1 MADQT
6 EEAPPSLSKGQQI
19 AYNVGVAVN
28 LVDRVSNSVNTM
40 ATALEKVKNLFKP
53 FETKAQQTFNVVGQ
67 SAQAAAGG
75 GGGGF
80 GGIAAIAEQ
89 FNAITAA
96 ASTIWNAVTPLIGL
110 SSQAEQTTNVLAGTF
125 TALGFSENITE
136 GLDLAADAMARI
148 RRESAR
154 LPGEA
159 SEYLQ
164 VFQAALPNISG
175 HFRNEVGLITGFT
188 NQFAAV
194 GRSFGIDAQQIG
206 ADLARMTQEGRG
218 GAGMDVRTFTQM
230 LPFINQYRRSM
241 NQAAVTT
248 ETFNALTQTQR
259 IELLQ
264 NSFAALTPMINRAA
278 ESWDAMTGS
287 ISANVKRIQIESFEP
302 LFNSIKRATN
312 VFNQW
317 LDSSADGFVSVGRSI
332 STYIAGGLDSAVAQ
346 WSRLTSAI
354 DTSSLGKLFGNLSTG
369 TSSLLTAMGQGRGG
383 GTSAAQGAG
392 VAASAAL
399 FGPLG
404 ALLSAGFMRFLQ
416 DTAAVNETLMAL
428 SRSLNWIIA
437 MAKPIGEVFGAITDL
452 VGVVLIGII
461 PGIASFFEMLSQGVA
476 NFLAVVS
483 PIVTEIVDTCAALN
497 SLAQSIGDMWR
508 ALGEFVNPALRAF
521 GIVLLYTWQDVR
533 GTVLPAV
540 RWLGEALTS
549 LFGVISRFLRS
560 MGQALEAANAGQRGI
575 GAVDDPITRALE
587 RLTSATTDG
596 TAAQQQ
602 ANRTAARTPP
612 AQRGGNRTHNDFRNS
627 RFDITQR
634 FAEGFDPDRVAVA
647 FTEQLEHAAAQRID
661 AGLNPLFTIPG

>member
-1 MADQT
+1 MADQ
-6 EEAPPSLSKGQQI
+6 EEAPPTLSKGQQI

-80 GGIAAIAEQ
+80 GGIAAIAMQ

-96 ASTIWNAVTPLIGL
+96 ASTIWNAVTPLMGL

-136 GLDLAADAMARI
+136 GLDLASQAMARI
-148 RRESAR
+148 RRESAA

-159 SEYLQ
+159 SEYLA
-164 VFQAALPNISG
+164 VFQAALPNVSG
-175 HFRNEVGLITGFT
+175 HFGNEVDRITAFT

-248 ETFNALTQTQR
+248 ETFNALTQDQR
-259 IELLQ
+259 IDLLQ
-264 NSFAALTPMINRAA
+264 SSFASLRPMIDRASQ
-278 ESWDAMTGS
+278 SWDAMTGS
-287 ISANVKRIQIESFEP
+287 ISANIKRIQIESFEP

-416 DTAAVNETLMAL
+416 DTAAVNDTLMAL

-437 MAKPIGEVFGAITDL
+437 MAQPIGEAFGAITDL
-452 VGVVLIGII
+452 VGDALIGII

-476 NFLAVVS
+476 NFLAVVA
-483 PIVTEIVDTCAALN
+483 PIVTDIVDTLRPVFFSAAQ
-497 SLAQSIGDMWR
+497 AVGDMWR

-521 GIVLLYTWQDVR
+521 GIVLLYTWQDIR

>member
-1 MADQT
+1 MADQA

-80 GGIAAIAEQ
+80 GGIAAIAMQ

-175 HFRNEVGLITGFT
+175 HFQNEVGRITGFT

-437 MAKPIGEVFGAITDL
+437 MARPIGEVFGAITDL

-483 PIVTEIVDTCAALN
+483 QIVSDVDTLRPVFFSA
-497 SLAQSIGDMWR
+497 AQSVGDMWR

-521 GIVLLYTWQDVR
+521 GIVLLYMWQDVR

-647 FTEQLEHAAAQRID
+647 FTEQLENAAAQRID

>member
-1 MADQT
+1 MADQ
-6 EEAPPSLSKGQQI
+6 EEAPPTLSKGQQI

-80 GGIAAIAEQ
+80 GGIAAITAQ

-125 TALGFSENITE
+125 TALGFSSNIE
-136 GLDLAADAMARI
+136 QGLDLAAEAMARI
-148 RRESAR
+148 RRESAA

-175 HFRNEVGLITGFT
+175 HFQNEVGRITAFT
-188 NQFAAV
+188 NQFSAV

-206 ADLARMTQEGRG
+206 ADLARLTQEGSG
-218 GAGMDVRTFTQM
+218 GAGMDVRTFTTM

-399 FGPLG
+399 FGPL

-437 MAKPIGEVFGAITDL
+437 MAQPIGEVFGAITDL

-461 PGIASFFEMLSQGVA
+461 PGIASFFESLSQGVA

-483 PIVTEIVDTCAALN
+483 PIVTEIVDTLRPVFF
-497 SLAQSIGDMWR
+497 SLAQSVGDMWR

-521 GIVLLYTWQDVR
+521 GIVLLYMWQEVR

-602 ANRTAARTPP
+602 ANRTTARTPP

-647 FTEQLEHAAAQRID
+647 FTEQLENAAAQRID